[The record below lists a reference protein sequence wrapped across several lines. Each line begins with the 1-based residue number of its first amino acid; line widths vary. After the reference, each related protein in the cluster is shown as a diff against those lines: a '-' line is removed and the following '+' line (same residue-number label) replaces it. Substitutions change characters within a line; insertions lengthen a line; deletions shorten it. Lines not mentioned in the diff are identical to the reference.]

1 MGIRCLVR
9 SYCCRVDRTLQNKS
23 LHSVSHDL
31 FPSVTQYELFSP
43 DFESSPQIEES
54 EPVSDDVL
62 PKVLSKKEAYAHAD
76 DVATAKKSGCAPTK
90 RALTLIRGFLH
101 GRSHLKTSLSDR
113 SVTLFNFHSTDF
125 AEKLVQSNIGSLV
138 LVESEHS
145 YARQAKSFARVQRS
159 HSRNVAA
166 YRAELPALLG
176 ISRKK
181 VVTFPSHLLSAR
193 PKVVLNPF
201 TLTQKANHEEPVGQY
216 SASPILVS
224 ALPLVSQQT
233 NVLAALMNNLL
244 LHHAGID
251 LETLYAYGEVELV
264 TFLSAVTLSHLLASA
279 DQRLSFMS
287 HAHRRYSALFFKLFN
302 VELLRVDGFSRHCFA
317 PPISMPKPMPHEKK
331 LKEFNLINGLFYA
344 VGIRPKR
351 YVTLDS
357 VEVGAPNPE
366 GTELDSRCLLT
377 YAYWMNLIG
386 KQQASKRTA
395 KVLEELCPES
405 CSSAFLVVDK
415 DCRIGELSTI
425 ALEKAFLVVREELQ
439 HLKKFEN
446 YKENITSKRS
456 S

>member
-1 MGIRCLVR
+1 MP
-9 SYCCRVDRTLQNKS
+9 
-23 LHSVSHDL
+23 VSHL
-31 FPSVTQYELFSP
+31 A
-43 DFESSPQIEES
+43 
-54 EPVSDDVL
+54 VSRMAVL
-62 PKVLSKKEAYAHAD
+62 RED
-76 DVATAKKSGCAPTK
+76 
-90 RALTLIRGFLH
+90 
-101 GRSHLKTSLSDR
+101 
-113 SVTLFNFHSTDF
+113 
-125 AEKLVQSNIGSLV
+125 
-138 LVESEHS
+138 
-145 YARQAKSFARVQRS
+145 
-159 HSRNVAA
+159 
-166 YRAELPALLG
+166 
-176 ISRKK
+176 
-181 VVTFPSHLLSAR
+181 
-193 PKVVLNPF
+193 
-201 TLTQKANHEEPVGQY
+201 PVGQY

-264 TFLSAVTLSHLLASA
+264 TFLSAV
-279 DQRLSFMS
+279 
-287 HAHRRYSALFFKLFN
+287 
-302 VELLRVDGFSRHCFA
+302 LLRVDGFSRHCFA

-344 VGIRPKR
+344 VGIRPNR

-357 VEVGAPNPE
+357 VEVGTPNPE

-415 DCRIGELSTI
+415 DCRIGELSTV
-425 ALEKAFLVVREELQ
+425 ALEKAFLAVREELQ

>member
-1 MGIRCLVR
+1 M
-9 SYCCRVDRTLQNKS
+9 T
-23 LHSVSHDL
+23 
-31 FPSVTQYELFSP
+31 
-43 DFESSPQIEES
+43 
-54 EPVSDDVL
+54 
-62 PKVLSKKEAYAHAD
+62 
-76 DVATAKKSGCAPTK
+76 
-90 RALTLIRGFLH
+90 
-101 GRSHLKTSLSDR
+101 
-113 SVTLFNFHSTDF
+113 
-125 AEKLVQSNIGSLV
+125 
-138 LVESEHS
+138 
-145 YARQAKSFARVQRS
+145 KSFARVQRS

-193 PKVVLNPF
+193 SKVVLNPF
-201 TLTQKANHEEPVGQY
+201 TLTQRANHEEPVSQY

-251 LETLYAYGEVELV
+251 LETMYAYGEVELV

-366 GTELDSRCLLT
+366 GAELDSRCLLT

-386 KQQASKRTA
+386 KQQASKKTA

-415 DCRIGELSTI
+415 DCRIGELSTT
-425 ALEKAFLVVREELQ
+425 ALEKAFLAVREELQ